1 MVCGRRDPDAA
12 AGSFHRV
19 GTVAEDAIV
28 VALAADLAREWA
40 EDIVVR
46 LETLNQRAEVVARL
60 PAEFGARLII
70 DIDPVNAASHSPAAA
85 GIFLLIVG
93 DVTTHHLRRLAAQF
107 REVVTRKRR
116 RRADD
121 VFCKAR

>member
-46 LETLNQRAEVVARL
+46 LETLNQRAEVVACP
-60 PAEFGARLII
+60 PAEFRARLFI

-85 GIFLLIVG
+85 GLFLPIFRG
-93 DVTTHHLRRLAAQF
+93 
-107 REVVTRKRR
+107 RKRR
-116 RRADD
+116 HLRCLCAPS
-121 VFCKAR
+121 